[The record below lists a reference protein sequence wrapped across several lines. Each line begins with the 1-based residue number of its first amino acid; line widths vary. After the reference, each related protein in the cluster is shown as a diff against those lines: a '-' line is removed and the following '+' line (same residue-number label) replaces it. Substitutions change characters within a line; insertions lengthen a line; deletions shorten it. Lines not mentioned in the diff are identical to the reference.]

1 MTICKNCQA
10 AAPGA
15 YCAACGQQ
23 THIHRVT
30 LGHLGHEVIHALTHA
45 DKGFLLLMKELCTR
59 PGIVAREYLDG
70 KRKKYFNPFTF
81 LVITS
86 ALYGY
91 ISYKTG
97 YSNAMVA
104 YDAPSSNR
112 SPYQQEVMDF
122 VIQNGKLYML
132 ILIVPLFATLSW
144 LFSIRSRF
152 NLAENV
158 VLQALVI
165 GQINV
170 VRVLLFIPAFLLA
183 PSTIHVNVYVYE
195 ACFAVYLAVAYRQF
209 FQNKWIFAIL
219 KAIAVYF
226 LFIVLFWV
234 LIFVFILIR
243 HLVLGH

>member
-1 MTICKNCQA
+1 MTCKNCHA
-10 AAPGA
+10 PAPGA

-30 LGHLGHEVIHALTHA
+30 MGHLAHEVSHALTHA
-45 DKGFLLLMKELCTR
+45 DKGFLLLIKELITR
-59 PGIVAREYLDG
+59 PGIVAREYLNG

-86 ALYGY
+86 ALYAY

-104 YDAPSSNR
+104 SDAPSSNR
-112 SPYQQEVMDF
+112 SPYYQEVIEI
-122 VIQNGKLYML
+122 VVQNGKLLML

-152 NLAENV
+152 NLAENF
-158 VLQALVI
+158 VLQAFVV
-165 GQINV
+165 GQINI

-183 PSTIHVNVYVYE
+183 PTTIHWNVYVYE
-195 ACFAVYLAVAYRQF
+195 ACFALYLTVTYRQF
-209 FQNKWIFAIL
+209 FRNKWIFAFL

-226 LFIVLFWV
+226 LFIVLYWV
-234 LIFVFILIR
+234 VIIVFVALR
-243 HLVLGH
+243 HAVNH